1 MYGLIGENKK
11 ALKLYGGGDTL
22 TELKNLQQ
30 GLYLKALDDQSYYF
44 FTGGG
49 AVLTAIEQGT
59 PYGLKPVDVLL
70 KK

>member
-1 MYGLIGENKK
+1 ME
-11 ALKLYGGGDTL
+11 
-22 TELKNLQQ
+22 
-30 GLYLKALDDQSYYF
+30 ALDDPSYYF

-49 AVLTAIEQGT
+49 AVLTAIEQGS